1 MGGGKERRVPRV
13 IMENFVLAKVF
24 APAETDTRG
33 VVGLTSKS
41 ENDGRTRGKNQYFV
55 FGVSISDLIL
65 KSEVF

>member
-1 MGGGKERRVPRV
+1 MV
-13 IMENFVLAKVF
+13 ENFVLAKVF